1 MGSGPSR
8 ERPLSI
14 TAAAPDT
21 AQPPL
26 PAQAAPDGVQAL
38 ALCDFP
44 SGPGA
49 ILRMGEQLRVL
60 SEDGD
65 WWLVASEVSGKECH
79 IPSSCVARIR
89 HRWLYEGISRQ
100 KAEELLLRPGNR
112 SGSFLIRESQTRRGC
127 FSLSV
132 RRCERGCW
140 AAVTHYRIHRLDNG
154 WLYIAPRLTFPS
166 LHGLVEHYSEFGEG
180 LCCALGEPC
189 STAGAR
195 AAPAAAVPAAV
206 RKPAFTWDKMD
217 SSLLLDTAGPPEDS
231 PVSLGLR
238 ESLSSY
244 LRLTGEAVPEEGAE
258 GKGPKGC

>member
-1 MGSGPSR
+1 MGSRPSR

-26 PAQAAPDGVQAL
+26 PAQAAPAGVQAL

-44 SGPGA
+44 SGSGA

-89 HRWLYEGISRQ
+89 HRWLYEGVSRQ

-166 LHGLVEHYSEFGEG
+166 LHSLVEHYSELGEG

-189 STAGAR
+189 CTDGVR
-195 AAPAAAVPAAV
+195 AAPAPTGPAIV
-206 RKPAFTWDKMD
+206 RKPSLNWDKMD
-217 SSLLLDTAGPPEDS
+217 SSLLLDTAAPPEDC

-238 ESLSSY
+238 EAVSSY
-244 LRLTGEAVPEEGAE
+244 LLLTGAAMPEEAAE
-258 GKGPKGC
+258 GNRAKDC

>member
-8 ERPLSI
+8 ERPLST
-14 TAAAPDT
+14 TAAAPDP

-26 PAQAAPDGVQAL
+26 PAQAAPGGVQAL

-44 SGPGA
+44 SGSGA

-60 SEDGD
+60 SEGGD

-89 HRWLYEGISRQ
+89 HRWLYEGLSRQ
-100 KAEELLLRPGNR
+100 KAEELLLRPGNG
-112 SGSFLIRESQTRRGC
+112 SGSFLIRESQSRRGC

-132 RRCERGCW
+132 RRGERGCW
-140 AAVTHYRIHRLDNG
+140 PAVSHYRIHRLHNG

-166 LHGLVEHYSEFGEG
+166 LHSLVEHYRELGEG

-189 STAGAR
+189 STDGAR
-195 AAPAAAVPAAV
+195 VAPAPAMPAVV
-206 RKPAFTWDKMD
+206 RRP
-217 SSLLLDTAGPPEDS
+217 
-231 PVSLGLR
+231 
-238 ESLSSY
+238 SLSWDEVD
-244 LRLTGEAVPEEGAE
+244 RN
-258 GKGPKGC
+258 K